1 MANQKNTSEQDIR
14 LFRDAVGDVK
24 RLDDDRH
31 SDDKPRPR
39 PVPRQQQL
47 DDEAVIDELLSDP
60 GAGELLDTGE
70 HLNYRANG
78 VQTSVARKLR
88 RGGFTIQDELDL
100 HGLSVDRARE
110 FLRKFLHHA
119 MENEFRCV
127 QIIHGKGRK
136 TADRAP
142 VLKPFLNHWLQRK
155 REVMAFC
162 SARPEDGGTGAVYV
176 LLSRV
181 R

>member
-1 MANQKNTSEQDIR
+1 MANQKGPSEQDIR

-24 RLDDDRH
+24 RVDDDRH
-31 SDDKPRPR
+31 SKGKPQPR
-39 PVPRQQQL
+39 PVPRQRQL
-47 DDEAVIDELLSDP
+47 DDRAVIDELLSDP
-60 GAGELLDTGE
+60 DAGEILETGE
-70 HLNYRANG
+70 HLNYRKNG

-100 HGLSVDRARE
+100 HGLTVDQARDLLRQ
-110 FLRKFLHHA
+110 FLQNA
-119 MENEFRCV
+119 MENELRCV
-127 QIIHGKGRK
+127 QIVHGKGRK

-142 VLKPFLNHWLQRK
+142 RLKPFLNHWLQRK

-176 LLSRV
+176 LLSRA